1 MRLFWGF
8 YKHYER
14 AFGNK
19 IFISIPFYI
28 FLECLFG
35 NRNREELLLR
45 PPCDVYL
52 EFPLSFF
59 FLFNISIWKK
69 RCSFFFQPKRS
80 WRAAGEER
88 RRRRRRGGSE
98 QHEKRIA
105 YWIRFSLSFSANN
118 ALQNGYYWMYNI
130 QEVFAM
136 FYITSL
142 IPWLNDSFKKRA
154 ICIRVFS
161 EWLVA
166 FMDFI
171 AK

>member
-1 MRLFWGF
+1 MRLFSGR
-8 YKHYER
+8 YER

-88 RRRRRRGGSE
+88 RRRGGSE

-105 YWIRFSLSFSANN
+105 YWIRFSLSLFLPIMLYKMVTIECTTSKKY
-118 ALQNGYYWMYNI
+118 LQCFTL
-130 QEVFAM
+130 QA
-136 FYITSL
+136 
-142 IPWLNDSFKKRA
+142 
-154 ICIRVFS
+154 
-161 EWLVA
+161 
-166 FMDFI
+166 
-171 AK
+171 